1 MGTHPI
7 FESDFDCLTA
17 MFRLSKGNQSRKN
30 HKIIHQTTKVSET
43 DAPLSTP
50 AVNAA
55 HHEAEQARLAEVESE
70 RVRQIELQEQEATQI
85 VTTAA
90 AVTEQIINEHV
101 MTQLPNAPPVPVVV
115 QAQMMHEQQPVA
127 DMEGYINKMRDYMI
141 YMKELEERN
150 ARLEYENRV
159 FRQENAD
166 LKGQLIQT
174 PNISLKDFPIT
185 EQIRVNH
192 MMNQ

>member
-1 MGTHPI
+1 MSLSLS
-7 FESDFDCLTA
+7 FCLTLSPYLRLTLKVNHATSA

-70 RVRQIELQEQEATQI
+70 RVRQIELQEQEATSI

-101 MTQLPNAPPVPVVV
+101 MTQLV
-115 QAQMMHEQQPVA
+115 
-127 DMEGYINKMRDYMI
+127 
-141 YMKELEERN
+141 
-150 ARLEYENRV
+150 RL
-159 FRQENAD
+159 
-166 LKGQLIQT
+166 I
-174 PNISLKDFPIT
+174 
-185 EQIRVNH
+185 
-192 MMNQ
+192 M